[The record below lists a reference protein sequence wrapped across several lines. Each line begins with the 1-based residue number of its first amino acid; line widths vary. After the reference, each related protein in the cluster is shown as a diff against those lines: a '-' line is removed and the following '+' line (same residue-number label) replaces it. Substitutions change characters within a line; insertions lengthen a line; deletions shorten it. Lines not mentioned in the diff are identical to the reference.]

1 MDLYEDPPE
10 TYREDLTR
18 EVVLYDKRKR
28 RRVCFYE
35 EEGSSVWLPRYYA
48 RRKGLFKALPSV
60 QEQKRGLKAGRMLDT
75 SSRPQV
81 GVFAAAWEAL
91 QREHGTIITLPC
103 GTGKTNIAI
112 ALMVH
117 LGLKTIV
124 LCHNSS
130 LLQQWRGRLEGF
142 VEGGIRIGHLQQDVV
157 DVQSKDVVLA
167 SLQSL
172 YSRTYPPEALR
183 YGLCIVDEVHHLAA
197 HTFAWALKKLEYV
210 YSIGLT
216 ATLQRK
222 DKLEDVICDLMGRP
236 CVSLGPFAVQG
247 TFHFPVKSRPDVQV
261 NIVHFSGGQQRV
273 KVYRN
278 GQTAYSTMVTWL
290 TEDSIRNA
298 LVLSII
304 RRMYQY
310 GRQGLLL
317 SDRVDHLKELYE
329 QVGEEN
335 AEIFT
340 GQYKTLGEPEGEKEF
355 TKYLTLSTYRQFS
368 EAMDFCGNFI
378 ILASPI
384 TSVEQSIGRILR
396 DKMSY
401 ALEEIVKYL
410 ETLFPCTA
418 SYIIDYWYEALRP
431 VVIDIADTFSVFKFM
446 GYKRAR
452 YYKQA
457 GFEIIDIQT

>member
-1 MDLYEDPPE
+1 
-10 TYREDLTR
+10 
-18 EVVLYDKRKR
+18 
-28 RRVCFYE
+28 
-35 EEGSSVWLPRYYA
+35 
-48 RRKGLFKALPSV
+48 
-60 QEQKRGLKAGRMLDT
+60 MLDT

-81 GVFAAAWEAL
+81 GVFAAAWQAL

-130 LLQQWRGRLEGF
+130 LLKQWRGRLEGF
-142 VEGGIRIGHLQQDVV
+142 VQGGIRIGHLQQDTV
-157 DVQSKDVVLA
+157 DVHSKDVVLA

-210 YSIGLT
+210 YALGLT

-222 DKLEDVICDLMGRP
+222 DKLEHIICDLMGRP
-236 CVSLGPFAVQG
+236 CVSLGPFAVKG

-290 TEDSIRNA
+290 TEDAVRNS
-298 LVLSII
+298 LLLSII

-329 QVGEEN
+329 QLGDDN

-355 TKYLTLSTYRQFS
+355 TKYLTLSTYRQFA

-378 ILASPI
+378 ILATPVS
-384 TSVEQSIGRILR
+384 SVEQSIGRILR
-396 DKMSY
+396 DKMSF
-401 ALEEIVKYL
+401 AFQEIVKYL
-410 ETLFPCTA
+410 ESLFPCTA
-418 SYIIDYWYEALRP
+418 SYIIDYWYEVLRP

-452 YYKQA
+452 YYKEA
-457 GFEIIDIQT
+457 GFDIIDIQT